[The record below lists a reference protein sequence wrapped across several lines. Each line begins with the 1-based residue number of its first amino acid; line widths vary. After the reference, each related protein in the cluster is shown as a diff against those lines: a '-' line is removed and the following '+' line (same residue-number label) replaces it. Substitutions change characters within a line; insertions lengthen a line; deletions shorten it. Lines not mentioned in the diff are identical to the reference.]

1 MSEMAKDAEAKPMSD
16 EEYARKVQS
25 DEDAKS
31 AGATAA
37 SADAADEG
45 PNIDLA
51 AIGLGSNTKP
61 KHAGEGAWRLLKSVG
76 VGVAGGA
83 AALVAAPALGA
94 KEGGAKGFA
103 QGLGMGIAAA
113 IALPITGV
121 VVGLKEFGDGV
132 AATPAAVEAAN
143 ENKEWDPDTGKW
155 IVYDL
160 AAEKDAVLSADLGEL
175 FGDARRKMREASGG
189 GEGKDGG
196 DEKKSSGKTVK
207 DGKYTLDRRSL
218 VLVPFRARSA
228 LGGEALFPAGD
239 RR

>member
-103 QGLGMGIAAA
+103 QGLGKATYSRPGKVRAFCVMMIKDADRLVSPKPTMRPRYLEQSTTDFGSSVV
-113 IALPITGV
+113 LTITGC
-121 VVGLKEFGDGV
+121 
-132 AATPAAVEAAN
+132 
-143 ENKEWDPDTGKW
+143 
-155 IVYDL
+155 
-160 AAEKDAVLSADLGEL
+160 
-175 FGDARRKMREASGG
+175 
-189 GEGKDGG
+189 
-196 DEKKSSGKTVK
+196 
-207 DGKYTLDRRSL
+207 
-218 VLVPFRARSA
+218 
-228 LGGEALFPAGD
+228 
-239 RR
+239 